1 MVTRYVYLTASTLNG
16 FLADEQ
22 HSLDWLFAVEGES
35 PDLAGFMDRVSVLV
49 SGSTTYEWVLR
60 QENLLAEPARWA
72 EFYGERPMFVF
83 SSRSL
88 PLPDGADVRVVRGEV
103 STVLPQIAV
112 AAGAGEVW
120 VMGGGD
126 LAGQFLDAGVLN
138 EIQVSL
144 APATVAGGAP
154 MLPRLLAPD
163 RLNLR
168 SAERVGQFVHVIYEV
183 K

>member
-1 MVTRYVYLTASTLNG
+1 MSRYVYLTASTLNG

-22 HSLDWLFAVEGES
+22 HSLDWLFAVQGES
-35 PDLAGFMDRVSVLV
+35 PELTGFMDRMRVLV
-49 SGSTTYEWVLR
+49 TGSTTYEWVLR
-60 QENLLAEPARWA
+60 QENLLVEPARWS
-72 EFYGERPMFVF
+72 EFYGDRPMFVF

-88 PLPDGADVRVVRGEV
+88 PVPAGADVRVVRGEV
-103 STVLPQIAV
+103 STVLPKIA
-112 AAGAGEVW
+112 AAAEAGDVW

-126 LAGQFLDAGVLN
+126 LAGQFLDAGALN

-144 APATVAGGAP
+144 APATVASGP
-154 MLPRLLAPD
+154 PLLPRRLPPD

-168 SAERVGQFVHVIYEV
+168 SVERVGQFAHLVYEV